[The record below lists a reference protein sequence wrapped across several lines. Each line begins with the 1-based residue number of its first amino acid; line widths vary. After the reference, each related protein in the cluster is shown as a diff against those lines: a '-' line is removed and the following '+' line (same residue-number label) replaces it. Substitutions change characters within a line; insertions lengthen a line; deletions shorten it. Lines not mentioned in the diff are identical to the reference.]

1 MIYNFI
7 VGAIMALIVTLT
19 GRIYR
24 RIKNGYIPPGPAG
37 EDYSNTIIYSPCRE
51 SDAMP
56 MLESWGA
63 DSHASRRILSAFTDL
78 YMYWARADECFKVIG
93 TLASAENNV
102 YIVVRKTTHKKKNT
116 PKTENDITLTKDARL
131 IAGSAVLRENLEGVT
146 WKISDITGMK
156 QIFILDNEMT
166 Q

>member
-1 MIYNFI
+1 MIYDFL
-7 VGAIMALIVTLT
+7 VGGIMALIVTLA

-37 EDYSNTIIYSPCRE
+37 EDYSNTIIYSPCKE
-51 SDAMP
+51 SEAVP
-56 MLESWGA
+56 MMEGWGA
-63 DSHASRRILSAFTDL
+63 DSHASRRMLSAFTDL
-78 YMYWARADECFKVIG
+78 YMYWARADECFTVIG

-102 YIVVRKTTHKKKNT
+102 YIVVRKATAKKKNT
-116 PKTENDITLTKDARL
+116 PKTENDITLIKDARL

-146 WKISDITGMK
+146 WKIPDITGMK
-156 QIFILDNEMT
+156 QIFILDNKMA